1 LIVAAVG
8 GSAGAGG
15 VMLALGADRV
25 LQRDGTVLNP
35 HYKNMGLYGSEYWT
49 YLLPGRVGRNAALSL
64 TSECLP
70 IGAREAR
77 RIGLVDQTLKGVVD
91 DFEPAAMMYAARLAA
106 APDYAD
112 QLARK
117 QQRRDAD
124 EQRSPLAGYRQRE
137 LAEMRSDILEDRH
150 GFADARRAFIRR
162 QVQRRSAA

>member
-1 LIVAAVG
+1 
-8 GSAGAGG
+8 
-15 VMLALGADRV
+15 
-25 LQRDGTVLNP
+25 
-35 HYKNMGLYGSEYWT
+35 MGLYGSEYWT